1 MQKVSYE
8 EQAVA
13 QFQKE
18 KSYQLQLMKIKND
31 EDTNKL
37 KREYDFKLDD
47 LQREL
52 RNKDYHNRQ
61 YHEKNSYLELKINEL
76 CKGVQI
82 LEIQHGKFRQ
92 TNAVVA
98 DHLSKEEFSK
108 KKLMSITEELQKQKS
123 EMEGEIHVLLD
134 IEA

>member
-8 EQAVA
+8 QQAVA

-52 RNKDYHNRQ
+52 RNKDYHNR
-61 YHEKNSYLELKINEL
+61 
-76 CKGVQI
+76 
-82 LEIQHGKFRQ
+82 
-92 TNAVVA
+92 
-98 DHLSKEEFSK
+98 
-108 KKLMSITEELQKQKS
+108 
-123 EMEGEIHVLLD
+123 
-134 IEA
+134 